1 MHLGKEMLNKIFQ
14 EENKYYRFYILLP
27 MYLWLEMS
35 FGVILTQGNIDV
47 IYIWQFFS
55 VICILTSG
63 IMGLVYYGI
72 HNKFLR
78 QFNALTEEQKK
89 SIAEYGIARCF
100 KVYLSKDFLIRYGMF
115 TKRIIRID
123 EIESIQR
130 NNGIRVM
137 QAGGYRVSEDVDQ
150 MILMMKSGK
159 MECVDTSDDMM
170 KAITALQKG
179 DLAEDFYNK
188 NIYYY
193 VDEPVEG
200 MTALFLLGSVIL
212 FWGGYSHVMNL
223 FVAKSDSVFKMLFVT
238 GYENRFY
245 MGAAL
250 MTGISI
256 ISTFVWRFRAQSE
269 KNHISMMPLWG
280 GIALVI
286 IMLTYGEYDN
296 KFDEDIQTARVD
308 YQLYQEGVCEQVIAS
323 RMTIVE
329 DSYAAWGS
337 TKIYR
342 RIDAAGMEMKFLEIE
357 IDESL
362 SSQEDAQ
369 NKFILVNP
377 KWESWEEE
385 KTYRIQYLK
394 NTRIVTN
401 IEEVDL

>member
-1 MHLGKEMLNKIFQ
+1 MINKIFR

-55 VICILTSG
+55 VICILTSI

-78 QFNALTEEQKK
+78 QFNELTEEQKN
-89 SIAEYGIARCF
+89 SIAKYGIARCF
-100 KVYLSKDFLIRYGMF
+100 KAYLSKDFLIQYGMF

-130 NNGIRVM
+130 NNGIRVI

-159 MECVDTSDDMM
+159 TECVDTSDDMM

-212 FWGGYSHVMNL
+212 FLGGYSHVMNL
-223 FVAKSDSVFKMLFVT
+223 FVVKSDSVSKMLFVT
-238 GYENRFY
+238 CYENRFY

-286 IMLTYGEYDN
+286 IMLTYGGYDN

-323 RMTIVE
+323 RMVVVE
-329 DSYAAWGS
+329 DSYEAWGN
-337 TKIYR
+337 TKTYR
-342 RIDAAGMEMKFLEIE
+342 RIEAAGMEMKFLEIE

-362 SSQEDAQ
+362 SGQEYAQ

-385 KTYRIQYLK
+385 KSYRIHYLK
-394 NTRIVTN
+394 NTRIVIN
-401 IEEVDL
+401 IEEVDS